1 MQHKERVRDGS
12 LDDRNLS
19 FAPPTQPS
27 PHEVSPTSGTV
38 VQNHERHS
46 RVVLKGDLRFSVTEQ
61 EAAHEPLIGH
71 YTVETQDM
79 REPQHILWHVQNGR
93 VLSRCAQSTH
103 IAFDLSRARAEQIWT
118 TVITVQVT
126 DAETFDTII
135 EGTFV
140 QILVT
145 KDSVLSPSTR
155 PSTLASA

>member
-1 MQHKERVRDGS
+1 MQHKGRVRDGS

-19 FAPPTQPS
+19 FASPTQLS
-27 PHEVSPTSGTV
+27 SREFGLASDVE
-38 VQNHERHS
+38 NRERHP
-46 RVVLKGDLRFSVTEQ
+46 RVVLKGDFRFSVTEQ
-61 EAAHEPLIGH
+61 EVAHGPLVGH
-71 YTVETQDM
+71 YTVETQNM
-79 REPQHILWHVQNGR
+79 REPQHMRWHAQNGR

-103 IAFDLSRARAEQIWT
+103 IAFDLSRTRAEHIWT

-145 KDSVLSPSTR
+145 KDSGLSPSAR
-155 PSTLASA
+155 PSTLACA